1 MTAEDILC
9 PLCGGAVDLDDF
21 TQDEHGL
28 AVHVLCYTLKKQ
40 GMRSDPLPPKK
51 ASNPRSQ
58 SEIRKGRIEILYAAV
73 VFLGANLL
81 RHGKRS
87 ARCSFRTIPHACPL

>member
-9 PLCGGAVDLDDF
+9 PLCGGAVDLDAF

-40 GMRSDPLPPKK
+40 GMRSDPPQPNKAPK
-51 ASNPRSQ
+51 PRS
-58 SEIRKGRIEILYAAV
+58 
-73 VFLGANLL
+73 
-81 RHGKRS
+81 
-87 ARCSFRTIPHACPL
+87 

>member
-1 MTAEDILC
+1 MTVEDIFC
-9 PLCGGAVDLDDF
+9 PLCGGAVDLDAF

-51 ASNPRSQ
+51 APKPRS
-58 SEIRKGRIEILYAAV
+58 
-73 VFLGANLL
+73 
-81 RHGKRS
+81 
-87 ARCSFRTIPHACPL
+87 